1 MPTEQYVAV
10 PFSGSFERDIEN
22 ARVLIEESPWKENPQ
37 KYQKVAESIVRRVLN
52 FDPSNE
58 AAKRLLAR
66 LEAKNTDIKVQVAE
80 PEPPLIP
87 KPQSEPP
94 PKKVVELAIP
104 DPPRPRRPVAQ
115 PEFSF
120 VIEPPVIEPKPPARP
135 PWVLVALAAFGAI
148 AGLTLL
154 VTHRSTLTA
163 QHSPK

>member
-1 MPTEQYVAV
+1 MSSEQREA

-66 LEAKNTDIKVQVAE
+66 LEEKNTDIRVQVA
-80 PEPPLIP
+80 EPPLIP

-94 PKKVVELAIP
+94 PKKVVELAP
-104 DPPRPRRPVAQ
+104 
-115 PEFSF
+115 
-120 VIEPPVIEPKPPARP
+120 
-135 PWVLVALAAFGAI
+135 
-148 AGLTLL
+148 
-154 VTHRSTLTA
+154 
-163 QHSPK
+163 